1 MGAVM
6 ARRARDAGATRARVG
21 AWMITTVG
29 LSPIAFVGV
38 MRARTHRGGVGE
50 GGSRRW
56 EGSRRLVPYDL
67 GARRR
72 DGRRGPGSWE
82 GGVVTMVVG
91 VRSPSSPYRRIGT
104 VVTTVVVDAT
114 RRDATRARD
123 RRADA
128 TRRETNLYARTSSLD

>member
-21 AWMITTVG
+21 SWMIMTVG

-50 GGSRRW
+50 GRW

-67 GARRR
+67 GEAQGWGR
-72 DGRRGPGSWE
+72 DRGVGSREWGVGSGDD
-82 GGVVTMVVG
+82 GGGCAITVVAV
-91 VRSPSSPYRRIGT
+91 SPYRHRRHHGCRRR
-104 VVTTVVVDAT
+104 DAT
-114 RRDATRARD
+114 RRDAREGPSRG
-123 RRADA
+123 RDA
-128 TRRETNLYARTSSLD
+128 TRD